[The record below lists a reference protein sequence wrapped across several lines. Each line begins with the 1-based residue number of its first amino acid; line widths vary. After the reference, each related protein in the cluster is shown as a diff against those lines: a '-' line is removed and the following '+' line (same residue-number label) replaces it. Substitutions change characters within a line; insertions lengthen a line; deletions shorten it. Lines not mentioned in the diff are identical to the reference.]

1 MPGPGAL
8 TSAGPGPVVGF
19 YGKLPA
25 HGDFVRRNLPP
36 SFCDPWDAWLQA
48 GIAAARDHLGEG
60 WDAAWDQAPAWR
72 FALPAGACGPD
83 PVAGVMA
90 PSADTVG
97 RRFALTA
104 AAILPG
110 RLEAIWPADWFAT
123 LEGALRAARAEG
135 LDADALAALLLPP
148 GAADPAAAPEPGWWT
163 AGSVDLPGLVW
174 PLAGLPEPS
183 DFVLLLDAQA

>member
-1 MPGPGAL
+1 MATCAPQPAAELLRSLGCVA
-8 TSAGPGPVVGF
+8 AG
-19 YGKLPA
+19 
-25 HGDFVRRNLPP
+25 RRRP
-36 SFCDPWDAWLQA
+36 
-48 GIAAARDHLGEG
+48 AARDHLGEG

-110 RLEAIWPADWFAT
+110 RLRRHGRPTGSPRWKARCGPP
-123 LEGALRAARAEG
+123 GARG
-135 LDADALAALLLPP
+135 WTPDALAALLPPP

-163 AGSVDLPGLVW
+163 AGSADLPGLIW

-183 DFVLLLDAQA
+183 EFVLLLDAQA